1 MNFKTICNLDD
12 RCNGKVILWR
22 QEMDINAIQGNGT
35 QIRHQ
40 RERAT
45 HAYLINAGWKT
56 SLALWSGDSSPKIR
70 VPRNPLVTS
79 HLADEIMQ

>member
-45 HAYLINAGWKT
+45 HAYLINAG
-56 SLALWSGDSSPKIR
+56 
-70 VPRNPLVTS
+70 
-79 HLADEIMQ
+79 